1 MKIRARGCTEQ
12 RDTQAF
18 SPTTCFSKLYL
29 VCGPPLGP
37 WHWSHCFK
45 IFKIKIKNQ
54 VQIFQQDHL
63 WLLGFSDANQME
75 AVWKAPVCT
84 FTMPA
89 KLMSLMSATLW
100 CRSVEL
106 LTILGR
112 ICCQKIE
119 DGKCW
124 MFWILEEALEQHHH
138 FASSFF
144 KFSFYVTFNF

>member
-1 MKIRARGCTEQ
+1 MKIRARGCTER

-18 SPTTCFSKLYL
+18 SSPTCFSKLFL

-37 WHWSHCFK
+37 WRWAHWYK
-45 IFKIKIKNQ
+45 ISKIKIKKWSPKSFARSSL
-54 VQIFQQDHL
+54 VAWLQQMQTKWRQYGRHL
-63 WLLGFSDANQME
+63 L
-75 AVWKAPVCT
+75 CT
-84 FTMPA
+84 VTMPA

-106 LTILGR
+106 LTIFGR

-124 MFWILEEALEQHHH
+124 MFWILEEALEEHHH

-144 KFSFYVTFNF
+144 KIFFLCNF